1 MRFGTSF
8 EHMSEEATVSQVPL
22 VIFIDDDE
30 SVCEAMAGFLK
41 AFGFGVETF
50 LSAEEFLKSNRME
63 KTACLITD
71 VQLGGMSGLELQSR
85 LIALGCRFP
94 IIFITAFFDETIRR
108 RALSSGALGFLGK
121 PVPQDELLACV
132 RSAVE
137 NR

>member
-1 MRFGTSF
+1 
-8 EHMSEEATVSQVPL
+8 MSEEATVSQVPL

>member
-1 MRFGTSF
+1 M
-8 EHMSEEATVSQVPL
+8 ATVAQVPL

-50 LSAEEFLKSNRME
+50 LSAEDFLKANRMD

-85 LIALGCRFP
+85 LVALECRFP
-94 IIFITAFFDETIRR
+94 IIFITAFFDEAIRK

-121 PVPQDELLACV
+121 PVPKDELLACV

-137 NR
+137 KR